1 MELRRWGRRRT
12 SSSTD
17 SSSGCNHDRLS
28 PSSSDAAF
36 ISKLAFWSGLS
47 VLITSAAALRR
58 RGDGVLGLDNFN
70 GYYDPTLKRGRA
82 ALLARSGVYAVDGD
96 VTDADLLAKLF
107 GHHNGAAPE
116 RG

>member
-1 MELRRWGRRRT
+1 VRASAKVRRT
-12 SSSTD
+12 S
-17 SSSGCNHDRLS
+17 
-28 PSSSDAAF
+28 
-36 ISKLAFWSGLS
+36 GLS
-47 VLITSAAALRR
+47 ILITSAAGFIGCHAAAALRR